1 MHIRTGGFLPSGLCE
16 YAVVAIECCHFS
28 LGFEV
33 ELRLRSAEQV
43 GRDFKFRLKRSDL
56 ILRAPFFV

>member
-1 MHIRTGGFLPSGLCE
+1 MQMWQLN
-16 YAVVAIECCHFS
+16 VVTS
-28 LGFEV
+28 PWGFEV

-43 GRDFKFRLKRSDL
+43 GRNFKFRLERSGL